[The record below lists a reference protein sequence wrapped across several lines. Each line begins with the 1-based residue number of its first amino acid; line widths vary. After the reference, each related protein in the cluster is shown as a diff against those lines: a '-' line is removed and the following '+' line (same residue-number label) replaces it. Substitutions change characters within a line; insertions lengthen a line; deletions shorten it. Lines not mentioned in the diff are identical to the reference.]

1 MLVTMTGTS
10 SDDEQEQAHDL
21 SPYELLRLEKIR
33 RNQAKLEA
41 LGLGSGSIGTLAGVA
56 PKKKKV
62 GNKQQK
68 KRSRS
73 TNADRRR
80 QQPTRS
86 SQRLRD
92 IKETHSSPTSV
103 SSNVHTAAAAADI
116 NTTDNVA
123 KEEEDD
129 GPQVI
134 DYDYL
139 PKEPD
144 ELDDDEFQ
152 VYTSLRAW
160 RLRRK
165 NELEVEPYK
174 ICQNRTLCELIRRVR
189 NDPSWGALVV
199 AAEGEGGLPSEK
211 RRRSEEDVAADLIE
225 CWGLGPSK
233 VAGDGFG
240 PEMMAVIAEEKN
252 CKLLKASRAQ
262 SSQSSDDAGTTS
274 QYGGNCGGSQC
285 QASGGVEGP
294 E

>member
-10 SDDEQEQAHDL
+10 DDEQEAQPHDL

-33 RNQAKLEA
+33 RNQARLEA
-41 LGLGSGSIGTLAGVA
+41 LGLGGGSIGTLAGVA
-56 PKKKKV
+56 PKKKKDS
-62 GNKQQK
+62 KQQKK

-80 QQPTRS
+80 RQQPTRS
-86 SQRLRD
+86 SKRLRD
-92 IKETHSSPTSV
+92 MKETHSSSPTSV
-103 SSNVHTAAAAADI
+103 SSNVDAAGE
-116 NTTDNVA
+116 TDNDV

-152 VYTSLRAW
+152 VYTSLRTW

-189 NDPSWGALVV
+189 NDPSWGSLVV
-199 AAEGEGGLPSEK
+199 AAEGEGGPSSEK
-211 RRRSEEDVAADLIE
+211 KKRSEEDVAADLIE

-233 VAGDGFG
+233 VAADGFG
-240 PEMMAVIAEEKN
+240 PEMMAVISDEKN
-252 CKLLKASRAQ
+252 CKLLEASRAQ
-262 SSQSSDDAGTTS
+262 STCTSS
-274 QYGGNCGGSQC
+274 
-285 QASGGVEGP
+285 
-294 E
+294 

>member
-1 MLVTMTGTS
+1 MLVTMAGT
-10 SDDEQEQAHDL
+10 SDDEQEQAPHDL

-33 RNQAKLEA
+33 RNQARLEA
-41 LGLGSGSIGTLAGVA
+41 LGLGGGSIGTLAGVA
-56 PKKKKV
+56 PKKKKDS
-62 GNKQQK
+62 KQQKK

-80 QQPTRS
+80 RQQPTRS
-86 SQRLRD
+86 SKRLRD
-92 IKETHSSPTSV
+92 MKETHSSSPKSV
-103 SSNVHTAAAAADI
+103 SSNVDAAGDN
-116 NTTDNVA
+116 NTTDNNVA
-123 KEEEDD
+123 KEED
-129 GPQVI
+129 GGLPQVI

-189 NDPSWGALVV
+189 NDPKWGALVV
-199 AAEGEGGLPSEK
+199 AAEDEGGPSSEE

-233 VAGDGFG
+233 VAADGFG
-240 PEMMAVIAEEKN
+240 PEMMAVISDEKN
-252 CKLLKASRAQ
+252 CKLLEASRAQ
-262 SSQSSDDAGTTS
+262 STCTSS
-274 QYGGNCGGSQC
+274 
-285 QASGGVEGP
+285 
-294 E
+294 

>member
-1 MLVTMTGTS
+1 MLVTMTMTMTGTS

-41 LGLGSGSIGTLAGVA
+41 LGLGGGSIGTLAGVA
-56 PKKKKV
+56 PKKKKKN
-62 GNKQQK
+62 NKQQQK

-86 SQRLRD
+86 SKRLRD

-103 SSNVHTAAAAADI
+103 SSNVHTADAAADI
-116 NTTDNVA
+116 NKIDNNV
-123 KEEEDD
+123 KEEDD

-199 AAEGEGGLPSEK
+199 AAEGEGEGGLPSEKK

-274 QYGGNCGGSQC
+274 QQ
-285 QASGGVEGP
+285 
-294 E
+294 

>member
-10 SDDEQEQAHDL
+10 DDEQEAQPHDL

-41 LGLGSGSIGTLAGVA
+41 LGLGGGSIGTLAGAA
-56 PKKKKV
+56 PKKKK
-62 GNKQQK
+62 GSNKQQQKK

-80 QQPTRS
+80 RQQPTRS
-86 SQRLRD
+86 SKRLRD
-92 IKETHSSPTSV
+92 MKETHSSSPTSV
-103 SSNVHTAAAAADI
+103 SSNVDAAGE
-116 NTTDNVA
+116 TDNDV

-189 NDPSWGALVV
+189 NDPKWGALVV
-199 AAEGEGGLPSEK
+199 AAEDEGGPSSEE

-233 VAGDGFG
+233 VAADGFG
-240 PEMMAVIAEEKN
+240 PEMMAVISDEKN
-252 CKLLKASRAQ
+252 CKLLEASRAQ
-262 SSQSSDDAGTTS
+262 STCTSS
-274 QYGGNCGGSQC
+274 
-285 QASGGVEGP
+285 
-294 E
+294 

>member
-41 LGLGSGSIGTLAGVA
+41 LGLGGGSIGTLAGVA

-103 SSNVHTAAAAADI
+103 SSNVHTADAAADI
-116 NTTDNVA
+116 NKIDNNV
-123 KEEEDD
+123 KEEDD

-199 AAEGEGGLPSEK
+199 AAEGEGGPPSEK

-233 VAGDGFG
+233 VAADGFG
-240 PEMMAVIAEEKN
+240 PEIMAVIAEEAN
-252 CKLLKASRAQ
+252 AKLLEASRAQ
-262 SSQSSDDAGTTS
+262 SSQSSDDSGTTS
-274 QYGGNCGGSQC
+274 Q
-285 QASGGVEGP
+285 
-294 E
+294 

>member
-1 MLVTMTGTS
+1 MTGTS

-41 LGLGSGSIGTLAGVA
+41 LGLGGGSIGTLAGVA

-86 SQRLRD
+86 SKRLRD

-103 SSNVHTAAAAADI
+103 SSDVHAAAAAGDI
-116 NTTDNVA
+116 NTRTTDNVA
-123 KEEEDD
+123 KEEEDG

-199 AAEGEGGLPSEK
+199 AAEGEGGPPSEK
-211 RRRSEEDVAADLIE
+211 KRRRTEEDVAADLIE

-274 QYGGNCGGSQC
+274 QQ
-285 QASGGVEGP
+285 
-294 E
+294 